1 MTAALMSA
9 GLLTEIAGQPIP
21 ALARQFGTPVY
32 VYDAAKI
39 VERLKDLAAFDV
51 VRFAQKSCSNLGI
64 LDLVRRHGGIVD
76 CVSAGEAIRAMAAGF
91 KPGQAQHPP
100 EMVYTADIF
109 DREALELVIKHD
121 LHVNCG
127 SPDMIDQYGEA
138 RARAGLG
145 SAMDGS
151 LPGITLR
158 INPGFGH
165 GHSQKVNTGGSQSKH
180 GIWHEQ
186 LEDCIERATQYNLS
200 ITGLHMHIGSGT
212 DLAHLSQVCGAMEK
226 AAIRIG
232 SSILSIS
239 AGGGL
244 PVPYKEGQK
253 FVDIAEY
260 YKLWNATRH
269 RLASQFGHEISLEIE
284 PGRFLVAESGF
295 VISEIRS
302 IKSAGENTFYLLDA
316 GFNNLAR
323 PILYGAYH
331 PMAIC
336 PASGKAGE
344 ARPPREVIVGGPLC
358 ESGDIFTQ
366 EEGGFVSRRPL
377 PEAKVGDFLVIG
389 CAGAYG
395 YAMASNY
402 NSKPLVAE
410 VLIENGKAHLV
421 RRRQTLEEL
430 IQHEAVVR

>member
-1 MTAALMSA
+1 MSA

-51 VRFAQKSCSNLGI
+51 VRYAQKSCSNLGI
-64 LDLVRRHGGIVD
+64 LDLVRRHGAIVD

-109 DREALELVIKHD
+109 DREALELVVKHD
-121 LHVNCG
+121 IHVNCG

-138 RARAGLG
+138 RARAGLD
-145 SAMDGS
+145 SAKSDS

-165 GHSQKVNTGGSQSKH
+165 GHSQKVNTGGAQSKH
-180 GIWHEQ
+180 GIWHLQ
-186 LEDCIERATQYNLS
+186 LEDCIERATKHNLS

-260 YKLWNATRH
+260 YKL
-269 RLASQFGHEISLEIE
+269 
-284 PGRFLVAESGF
+284 
-295 VISEIRS
+295 
-302 IKSAGENTFYLLDA
+302 
-316 GFNNLAR
+316 
-323 PILYGAYH
+323 
-331 PMAIC
+331 
-336 PASGKAGE
+336 
-344 ARPPREVIVGGPLC
+344 
-358 ESGDIFTQ
+358 
-366 EEGGFVSRRPL
+366 
-377 PEAKVGDFLVIG
+377 
-389 CAGAYG
+389 
-395 YAMASNY
+395 
-402 NSKPLVAE
+402 
-410 VLIENGKAHLV
+410 
-421 RRRQTLEEL
+421 
-430 IQHEAVVR
+430 